1 MLWLQNYTAAIICN
15 FSHVTVGN
23 STEWISPSSEQNKL
37 IYYDAPPS
45 SGQIIIQILDR
56 HFTDQINFKIIIKL
70 CQLNWL
76 KQQQIN

>member
-1 MLWLQNYTAAIICN
+1 MLWLQNYTAAIIGH

-45 SGQIIIQILDR
+45 SGQRIIQILDT
-56 HFTDQINFKIIIKL
+56 FTDQINFKIIIKP
-70 CQLNWL
+70 CQ
-76 KQQQIN
+76 